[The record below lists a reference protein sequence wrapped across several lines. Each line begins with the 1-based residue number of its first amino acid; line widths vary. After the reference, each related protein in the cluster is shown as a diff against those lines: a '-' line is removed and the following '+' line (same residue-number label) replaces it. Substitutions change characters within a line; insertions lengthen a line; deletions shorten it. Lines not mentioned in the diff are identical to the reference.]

1 MHPSSTRVCVLV
13 LFTMVLVYSPRVP
26 VCICFLQDDP
36 DAGFA
41 LVEQEDTKADP
52 TPPKPEGEA
61 AEEE

>member
-1 MHPSSTRVCVLV
+1 MNPSSTRVCV
-13 LFTMVLVYSPRVP
+13 LFTMVLVYSSRVH
-26 VCICFLQDDP
+26 VCNCVSQDDP

>member
-1 MHPSSTRVCVLV
+1 
-13 LFTMVLVYSPRVP
+13 
-26 VCICFLQDDP
+26 LQDDP